1 MSIEIKKVK
10 HKDLELLREISIETF
25 TDTFAAQNSAENMK
39 NYLER
44 AYNHKQL
51 ESELA
56 NNFSQFYF
64 VYLDNELAGYLKV
77 NINEAQ
83 SEKMPED
90 TMEVERIYIRTNFQ
104 RKGLGKYLINKA
116 IEIATTLNKKSIW
129 LGVWEK
135 NNNALTFYKKMGFV
149 QNGAHSFY
157 MGDEEQIDFIM
168 IKTLL

>member
-25 TDTFAAQNSAENMK
+25 TDTFSAQNSAENMK

>member
-157 MGDEEQIDFIM
+157 MGDEEQIDVIM
-168 IKTLL
+168 TKTLI

>member
-10 HKDLELLREISIETF
+10 LEDLELLRKISIETF

-44 AYNHKQL
+44 AYNSKQL

-56 NNFSQFYF
+56 NDLSQFYF
-64 VYLDNELAGYLKV
+64 IYLDNELAGYLKV

-83 SEKMPED
+83 SEKMPDD

-135 NNNALTFYKKMGFV
+135 NNNALTFYKKMGFT

-157 MGDEEQIDFIM
+157 MGDEKQIDFIM